1 MEGGALFNPGFL
13 GSNFQ
18 WWVGQVAD
26 DSSWRKNHQQA
37 KFKDKKDIPGWGY
50 RYKVRI
56 IGLHDQDEESIESDQ
71 LPWAQVMYPITAGGG
86 QGGAYQSPAIRQGNF
101 VFGFFLDDVDQQVP
115 VIMGILGANA
125 TTEKQKATGKNGG
138 SNFTPQSGF
147 ADTGDDTKIV
157 PDADLQTEQPAAGAP
172 PSKESPDSIHQ
183 ESAKDKKKKEV
194 LDRKHTLSCPDPVK
208 MPPMKGIQ
216 TTLEKLVKEIQ
227 RIQRALTDY
236 AEAVSTSIDQL
247 NSIGSLIRSAACDMA
262 KFLKTIMGQIQD
274 FVTDLTNK
282 LLQPVIKVSPP
293 TIRIEMLENLVKGL
307 ETVSCVFNAIGIDL
321 CDSAERSIRNSF
333 ARRSSGSP
341 APESVQPF
349 LTEQYAGIPWFSP
362 EGDTYNPTPTC
373 YAEEIVGDIL
383 GEYINDIIQGSN
395 AAMGPV
401 VDQAQNTL
409 AEYGL
414 GGGSPSGSSP
424 SRSGGGFGIPN
435 FNVPDI
441 PGMSELNLATKG
453 LGILADLAGG
463 GGPLDIASNIDSL
476 ASLGG
481 FDISSAMS
489 FVSMLSELFSCDPR
503 PKCSPNDSHTLKEG
517 GSGKPSTDKPN
528 TISVAQAAAAK
539 ADEKA
544 QAEQAAV
551 APTPFDNEPDAGP
564 NANNLPIVGGAPLGR
579 DEPIRTIQDFVED
592 PNNPG
597 FASPSPPRYNQPPP
611 QLLYDSSPQPSGP
624 VDNRT
629 QAQRRADRVARL
641 GEARVREIEE
651 RDAAARRAGAE

>member
-125 TTEKQKATGKNGG
+125 KTEKQKATGKNGG

-409 AEYGL
+409 AEYDL

-441 PGMSELNLATKG
+441 PGISELNVATKG

-539 ADEKA
+539 AEEKA
-544 QAEQAAV
+544 QAEEAATSPTPTPTPAP
-551 APTPFDNEPDAGP
+551 APT
-564 NANNLPIVGGAPLGR
+564 
-579 DEPIRTIQDFVED
+579 
-592 PNNPG
+592 
-597 FASPSPPRYNQPPP
+597 PSPPRYNEPPP

-629 QAQRRADRVARL
+629 PAQRRADRVARL
-641 GEARVREIEE
+641 GEARVRELEE